1 MTLSPKNMAE
11 HKDQEHH
18 ISPIA
23 EFIKQIIYG
32 GNDGIVTTFAVVA
45 GFAGAGAGGIAEHF
59 VEDNDFIKFRQ
70 LSLGYSLPKN
80 VLEKT
85 FMKTVHISATAYNLF
100 FIKRSVEN
108 IDPESNYQTG
118 NAQGLDYFGIP
129 PSKSYGLN
137 IKVKF

>member
-1 MTLSPKNMAE
+1 
-11 HKDQEHH
+11 
-18 ISPIA
+18 
-23 EFIKQIIYG
+23 
-32 GNDGIVTTFAVVA
+32 
-45 GFAGAGAGGIAEHF
+45 
-59 VEDNDFIKFRQ
+59 
-70 LSLGYSLPKN
+70 
-80 VLEKT
+80 LEKT
-85 FMKTVHISATAYNLF
+85 FLETVHISATAYNLF